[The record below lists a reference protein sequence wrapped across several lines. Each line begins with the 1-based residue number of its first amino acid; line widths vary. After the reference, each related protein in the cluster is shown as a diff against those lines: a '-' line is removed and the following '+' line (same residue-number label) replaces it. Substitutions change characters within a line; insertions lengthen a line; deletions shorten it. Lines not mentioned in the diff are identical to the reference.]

1 MNENKCL
8 LCYTALVL
16 AVGCYLTVLALNG
29 RRLAGEAGAHE
40 ICSLELS
47 LRCEVRWLHAGISPA
62 AVAIYTQSFC
72 LGVQQCRSAKGT
84 RTSSSR
90 ALAED
95 RPRSEGKDT
104 HYTPLPLK
112 YNFSRKVKVF
122 FEAWLQAVWLGV
134 LFCLLR
140 SVLDLDCFGC
150 PALKLFS
157 FVLMCNLLKRIDVVC
172 SRPNP
177 TLNLQCDKCGTRK
190 KFPEE
195 KHFTLVT

>member
-1 MNENKCL
+1 M
-8 LCYTALVL
+8 L

-29 RRLAGEAGAHE
+29 RRLAGKAGAHE

-47 LRCEVRWLHAGISPA
+47 LHCEVRWLHAGITPA
-62 AVAIYTQSFC
+62 AVAIYTQGFY
-72 LGVQQCRSAKGT
+72 LWVQQCRSAKGT

-104 HYTPLPLK
+104 RYTPLPLK

-122 FEAWLQAVWLGV
+122 FEAWLQAAWLGV
-134 LFCLLR
+134 LFCLLL
-140 SVLDLDCFGC
+140 SVLDFDCFGS
-150 PALKLFS
+150 PALKFFFS
-157 FVLMCNLLKRIDVVC
+157 FVLMCKLLKRIDVVR

-190 KFPEE
+190 VFPEE
-195 KHFTLVT
+195 THFTLVT